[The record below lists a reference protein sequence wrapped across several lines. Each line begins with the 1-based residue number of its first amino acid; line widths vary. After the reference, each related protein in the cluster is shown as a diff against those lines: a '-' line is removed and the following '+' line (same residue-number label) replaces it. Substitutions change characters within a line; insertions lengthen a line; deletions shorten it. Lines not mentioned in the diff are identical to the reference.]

1 MALPIRPTPILKGR
15 EAIKFDERIKKDLQ
29 RPTRLV
35 PTPKLEEARKLVIEY
50 AITNKK
56 RI

>member
-1 MALPIRPTPILKGR
+1 MALPIGLTPILKGR
-15 EAIKFDERIKKDLQ
+15 EAIKFDERIKKDLH